1 MFKPKAGFQLSF
13 ARMAGF
19 SMGDYACNLYWQS
32 ITLFLMFY
40 YTDALGLSG
49 GTAGVIYMIASIF
62 DGVIDPI
69 MGAVADRTR
78 TRWGRFRPYIL
89 LGAVPLGLSF
99 AFLYWSPAVEGLGL
113 TAVVLAS
120 HLVFR
125 VAYTA
130 VSVPYGSLTARMTR
144 SSDERSSLAG
154 FRMVAATLAGMT
166 VSFLTQPLVA
176 HFGGG
181 DQARGFFYAAAVFAV
196 IATGIFPLVFLATRE
211 PPEPPGVPERI
222 SMGDYWRST
231 LKNRAFW
238 IVMAGISLGAMSSTA
253 LGKSLLYYMKYIA
266 HDEGAARYALSLKA
280 ALGVAIIPAWVFA
293 TKVIGKRAAWLTASA
308 WGLVAAAALLLFN
321 LNTAASVTVFYIA
334 IHIASLG
341 VSTTYWSMVPD
352 TVEYGEW
359 KSGARTESFIF
370 GLAMFFQKVA
380 LGLAAAFFGWALDW
394 IGYHPNV
401 AQSPETLH
409 GLRMVVVAFPVVG
422 LGGSAIAMLFYPL
435 RKGVHERI
443 VAELAERALK
453 PAT

>member
-62 DGVIDPI
+62 DGIIDPI

-99 AFLYWSPAVEGLGL
+99 CFLYWSPAATGLGL

-130 VSVPYGSLTARMTR
+130 LSVPYSSLTARMTR
-144 SSDERSSLAG
+144 SSQERSSLAG

-166 VSFLTQPLVA
+166 VSFLTKPMVDQ
-176 HFGGG
+176 FGGG
-181 DQARGFFYAAAVFAV
+181 DQATGFFYAAAVFAL
-196 IATGIFPLVFLATRE
+196 IATGIFPLVFMVTRE
-211 PPEPPGVPERI
+211 PPEAPGEQHSLRI
-222 SMGDYWRST
+222 GDYWRAVARN
-231 LKNRAFW
+231 KAFW
-238 IVMAGISLGAMSSTA
+238 IVMIAISLGAMSSTA
-253 LGKSLLYYMKYIA
+253 LSKSLLYYMKYISG
-266 HDEGAARYALSLKA
+266 DEEAARYALSIKA
-280 ALGVAIIPAWVFA
+280 ALGVGIIPAWVFA
-293 TKVIGKRAAWLTASA
+293 MRLLGKQWTWLTAA
-308 WGLVAAAALLLFN
+308 GWGLACAVVLFLFDIQSAVA
-321 LNTAASVTVFYIA
+321 VTVFYIA

-341 VSTTYWSMVPD
+341 VSTTYWAMVPD

-359 KSGARTESFIF
+359 TSGARSESFIF

-380 LGLAAAFFGWALDW
+380 LGFAAAFFGWALDG
-394 IGYHPNV
+394 IGYVANV

-409 GLRMVVVAFPVVG
+409 GLKMVVVAFPLVG

-443 VAELAERALK
+443 VAELAERNPE
-453 PAT
+453 PAK